1 MPDDGIIPSPRDQ
14 FSPTS
19 YRSTDFSSSQCS
31 AAIVKETLQQTD
43 NRWYPYRALSPL
55 SQLSHTKASA
65 TNEDDHVSRVDF
77 PFTLQTDP
85 DHHLCTAAQTYS
97 RVQVRCINETD
108 AKKIVDTLL
117 EFCPQ
122 LDGGQTKDKQRQLT
136 QSSIRSTRDEEESLG
151 SGMLTESQM
160 GGTLDV
166 ARSEYGSTMSEYGA
180 VCRCL
185 S

>member
-1 MPDDGIIPSPRDQ
+1 MD
-14 FSPTS
+14 
-19 YRSTDFSSSQCS
+19 
-31 AAIVKETLQQTD
+31 AV
-43 NRWYPYRALSPL
+43 
-55 SQLSHTKASA
+55 
-65 TNEDDHVSRVDF
+65 
-77 PFTLQTDP
+77 
-85 DHHLCTAAQTYS
+85 QTYS

-160 GGTLDV
+160 GGALDV
-166 ARSEYGSTMSEYGA
+166 ARSEYGSAMSEYGA
-180 VCRCL
+180 VCHGL
-185 S
+185 L